1 MKQAEQIIQMLE
13 QEGGV
18 EVSAKV
24 GIDNL
29 NESSA
34 NALNNTEDEGV
45 EMTTVWELKVT
56 VFSALI
62 LIFTFTNKS
71 LDFLLTYYTHF

>member
-45 EMTTVWELKVT
+45 EMTTVWKLFTKI

-62 LIFTFTNKS
+62 HLYFHFYKQTN
-71 LDFLLTYYTHF
+71 H

>member
-1 MKQAEQIIQMLE
+1 VKQAEQIIEMLE
-13 QEGGV
+13 QEGVV

-45 EMTTVWELKVT
+45 EMTTV
-56 VFSALI
+56 
-62 LIFTFTNKS
+62 
-71 LDFLLTYYTHF
+71 